1 MENLNINFEEIL
13 VKNLISNNRFLGI
26 TAGFLVDSAFA
37 NIANKEIY
45 KIVKNYYITYSKA
58 PNVSEIVAAAKN
70 IPNTELK
77 TLIAEQIKK
86 IIPQEVI
93 SNEEFLIEQ
102 TVSFA
107 KKAQIMSALMVG
119 AEGIQKNN
127 ESMQMKAYAMMEE
140 AQQIRADTDLGLSFA
155 SIAERIEYYQRKL
168 VGVKTNHS
176 EFDKRLGS
184 GFLPKTLSILAAPPG
199 VGKSL
204 LLCDLASSFVLQG
217 KNVLLLTLEM
227 SDYETVKRIDA
238 NILDLPINQF
248 REMDEA
254 VILNAYNKVKDKVGA
269 FYAKE
274 YAPNAFSA
282 IMLKSLLDSY
292 RIEKGIEFDAVMIDY
307 IGLMKSDRVSPS
319 QGPYT
324 YLKSI
329 AEEVRAVAVE
339 RNIPIISPA
348 QLNRGA
354 INNLEADNASMAESA
369 GILQTADFILLL
381 LQTTDMKEK
390 KEYIFKITKNRFTG
404 RTDSWGVGI
413 DYEKMRFT
421 DLAIS
426 NLSGVLPKETEI
438 ALTYNESKG
447 SLNDN
452 SILADFDFSDL

>member
-1 MENLNINFEEIL
+1 
-13 VKNLISNNRFLGI
+13 
-26 TAGFLVDSAFA
+26 
-37 NIANKEIY
+37 
-45 KIVKNYYITYSKA
+45 
-58 PNVSEIVAAAKN
+58 
-70 IPNTELK
+70 
-77 TLIAEQIKK
+77 
-86 IIPQEVI
+86 
-93 SNEEFLIEQ
+93 
-102 TVSFA
+102 
-107 KKAQIMSALMVG
+107 MVG

-140 AQQIRADTDLGLSFA
+140 AQQIRADTDLGLSFT

-254 VILNAYNKVKDKVGA
+254 VILNAYNKVKDTVGA

-381 LQTTDMKEK
+381 LQTADMKEK